1 MMFPNGVFLM
11 QDIGASSHLQDNLAH
26 PFAPFL
32 YSLSTMHCMTV
43 SLALDGV
50 GLGAVWGGQQARA
63 MLDAAGFTR
72 VDVHRLEEDP
82 LNEEL
87 LYRSPLL
94 PYPTEHPLLD
104 LCLPLRK
111 LLQGIAVAEID
122 QIIDGLKL

>member
-32 YSLSTMHCMTV
+32 YRLSTMHCMTV

-50 GLGAVWGGQQARA
+50 GLGAVWGEQQARA
-63 MLDAAGFTR
+63 MLDEAGFTQ

-82 LNEEL
+82 LNN
-87 LYRSPLL
+87 Y
-94 PYPTEHPLLD
+94 Y
-104 LCLPLRK
+104 
-111 LLQGIAVAEID
+111 IARP
-122 QIIDGLKL
+122 